1 MSVLVPARRRAVRSL
16 AAGACLALAAAAPL
30 ALAGCRR
37 PAPGPAAP
45 EQVTTVRVENR
56 SFDDVVVYALRNSQR
71 MRLGQVNAS
80 ATATLRIPPYIMAGM
95 TPLRFLADPI
105 GARRTPISQEIV
117 VNPGDEVYLLIPP
130 R

>member
-1 MSVLVPARRRAVRSL
+1 MPVLAPVRRRAVRSL
-16 AAGACLALAAAAPL
+16 AAGACLALAAVAPL

-37 PAPGPAAP
+37 TPRAPEAPAPA
-45 EQVTTVRVENR
+45 TTIRVENR
-56 SFDDVVVYALRNSQR
+56 SFDNVVVYALRSSQR
-71 MRLGQVNAS
+71 MRLGQVNAN
-80 ATATLRIPPYIMAGM
+80 ATATLRIPSYIMNGT